1 MDREYP
7 HTVVFFEDKPYEQR
21 ITSKEAV
28 LLCLEGKRSE
38 MFPVF
43 AEDEV
48 AEFFGGRK
56 CYADKV
62 LAKQSFTPRERMFL
76 LLCLKAALKQAA
88 LKEKQHG

>member
-43 AEDEV
+43 AEGEV
-48 AEFFGGRK
+48 AKFFGGRG
-56 CYADKV
+56 CYAKKA
-62 LAKQSFTPRERMFL
+62 LAHEPFTPRERMFL
-76 LLCLKAALKQAA
+76 LLCLKAALKQAT
-88 LKEKQHG
+88 LEERQHG